1 MAARRGRRRLVSIAV
16 STSGVQRSGIGWEF
30 GRTPPGW
37 NRCPA
42 GSVPAGRGL
51 VAAWWWRTYYAANLM
66 SLTEILAVV
75 RAMLQWVFGQPD
87 ATSLHRASH
96 AHFAT

>member
-1 MAARRGRRRLVSIAV
+1 
-16 STSGVQRSGIGWEF
+16 
-30 GRTPPGW
+30 
-37 NRCPA
+37 
-42 GSVPAGRGL
+42 VPAGRGL